1 MGRGG
6 IGKEREGKGKGRKG
20 KGRDGGRKGK
30 GKVKVRGGIGR
41 EDKERE
47 ERQDFK
53 EGVRIGLERA
63 DIESNKG
70 GN

>member
-1 MGRGG
+1 MQ
-6 IGKEREGKGKGRKG
+6 EG
-20 KGRDGGRKGK
+20 
-30 GKVKVRGGIGR
+30 
-41 EDKERE
+41 KERE

-63 DIESNKG
+63 DTKSDEG